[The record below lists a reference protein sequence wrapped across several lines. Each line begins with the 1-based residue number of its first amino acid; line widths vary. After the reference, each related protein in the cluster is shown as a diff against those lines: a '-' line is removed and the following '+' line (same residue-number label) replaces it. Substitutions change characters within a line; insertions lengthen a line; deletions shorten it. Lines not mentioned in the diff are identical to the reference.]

1 MKTLTVLLP
10 EPVERLVECEAAAK
24 GVDPAALCAS
34 ILAEH
39 FLASASTREAPVPPE
54 RKGEEQMTFS
64 VRDHFRGL
72 PQYSVDF
79 AQEIVNEALKI
90 SGVRAFK
97 SNRGVGL
104 EPNFVFI
111 EYLRER
117 APGGIGLSFYGGPER
132 HQSKLIREGR
142 TPSYSRALIRAPTE
156 LQSVLPHVRKASGV
170 KFVKLGFPKI
180 GSGP

>member
-10 EPVERLVECEAAAK
+10 EPVEKLAEYEATAK

-34 ILAEH
+34 ILTEH
-39 FLASASTREAPVPPE
+39 FLSASASSHKPPGPPAK
-54 RKGEEQMTFS
+54 KGEEQMTFN
-64 VRDHFRGL
+64 VDEHFRGL

-79 AQEIVNEALKI
+79 TQAIVDEALKI
-90 SGVRAFK
+90 PGVRAFK

-104 EPNFVFI
+104 DPNFVFI

-132 HQSKLIREGR
+132 HQNKLIRDGR
-142 TPSYSRALIRAPTE
+142 TPSYSRALIRTPAD
-156 LQSVLPHVRKASGV
+156 LQSVLPHVRKAYGF
-170 KFVKLGFPKI
+170 KFGK
-180 GSGP
+180 